1 LHSVELY
8 LQPMEI
14 IDLEIVMKEL
24 IWDEVLSVQN
34 DEIDKDHRILV
45 DLFNLLGRSVVSGES
60 RLYVETVLEEL
71 IRCAAWH
78 FCHEER
84 LMMKAGYEELEE
96 HRQEHLDLMDSVR
109 DLQEQIHRTGKMEEE
124 EFEILEKW
132 LTGHILVADMKF
144 GEYLIETA

>member
-1 LHSVELY
+1 
-8 LQPMEI
+8 MR
-14 IDLEIVMKEL
+14 EL

-45 DLFNLLGRSVVSGES
+45 DLFNLLGRSVQSGES
-60 RLYVETVLEEL
+60 RAYIEAVLEEL

-84 LMMKAGYEELEE
+84 LMLKAGYEGLED
-96 HRQEHLDLMDSVR
+96 HREEHLDLMASVQA
-109 DLQEQIHRTGKMEEE
+109 LQEDVLRTGKLEEE
-124 EFEILEKW
+124 TFEILEQW

-144 GEYLIETA
+144 GEYLIEAA